1 MQNQIAMTRIIIIE
15 TDEINDFELIKRLVV
30 RLGLPM
36 EERHIE
42 GRLGKQET
50 DFINLLGSKKESGLG
65 DELSSQNS

>member
-1 MQNQIAMTRIIIIE
+1 MTRIIIIE
-15 TDEINDFELIKRLVV
+15 TDDINDFELIKRLVV
-30 RLGLPM
+30 RLGLSM

-50 DFINLLGSKKESGLG
+50 DFINLLGSKKETGSG